1 MGAATDLPSEGMRRV
16 LVNGT
21 YWCLGMEDQIADRA
35 NVDIVGEF
43 DPTAF
48 GFGTFRKGTKPSD
61 YAL

>member
-1 MGAATDLPSEGMRRV
+1 V

-35 NVDIVGEF
+35 NADIVGEF